1 MDEGFEVGD
10 DELKALADVVAIDD
24 SFDRGWFRTGDE
36 HDDDELI
43 ALTEAV
49 GPNDELDRWF

>member
-1 MDEGFEVGD
+1 M
-10 DELKALADVVAIDD
+10 LRALADVVAIDD
-24 SFDRGWFRTGDE
+24 SFQQEWFRAGDE

-49 GPNDELDRWF
+49 IPNDDLD